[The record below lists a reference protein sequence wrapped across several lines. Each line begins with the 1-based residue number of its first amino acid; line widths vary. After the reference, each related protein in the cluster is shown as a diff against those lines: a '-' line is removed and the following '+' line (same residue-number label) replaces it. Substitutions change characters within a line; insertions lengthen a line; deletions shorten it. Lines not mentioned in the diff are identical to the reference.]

1 MSVTPAASH
10 PVTGLAPLRNRNF
23 ALLWSGQSISIAGN
37 GMFMVALPL
46 EVLRITH
53 SPLDLALVVAARLA
67 PWVVLLLVGG
77 TVVDRFSRRAVML
90 TSDIT
95 CGLALAIFTVLAVV
109 HAERMPVLIALSV
122 VIGAA
127 SAFFRPAST
136 AIVRDI
142 LPAQLLMPANSLS
155 TLSESLAQFLVG
167 PLLGGVLIA
176 AVGATWAFGIDAAT
190 FAVSAACLAA
200 MRHITEVKAVKER
213 LTRGI
218 AHGLRYCYSQPWLW
232 WSLLAL
238 ALRNMASSVPSTVT
252 GPLMVKD
259 AFHGGAEALGIWM
272 AASGGAAALTSIF
285 AASRA
290 KPRRPVRTLW
300 TAWIIGAAC
309 AAGVGIAPVLW
320 MAVILSGLSWG
331 MASYGNIVW
340 MSTMQERT
348 PATLLGRVSSID
360 WLFTLALAPL
370 GTIGAG
376 AAIALI
382 GVRATVLIGG
392 LIATATGV
400 ILLIP
405 RVTGPDKAP
414 AHGVPADAETT
425 DKALEPVQ

>member
-1 MSVTPAASH
+1 MSATSAAGRL
-10 PVTGLAPLRNRNF
+10 VTGFAPLRHRNF
-23 ALLWSGQSISIAGN
+23 ALLWSGQAISVIGN

-46 EVLRITH
+46 EVLRITR
-53 SPLDLALVVAARLA
+53 SPVDLALVVAARLV
-67 PWVVLLLVGG
+67 PWIVLLLVGG
-77 TVVDRFSRRAVML
+77 TVVDRLSRRAVML
-90 TSDIT
+90 VSDMT
-95 CGLALAIFTVLAVV
+95 CGLALAVFTVLAVV
-109 HAERMPVLIALSV
+109 QAERMPVIVALSV

-127 SAFFRPAST
+127 NAFFRPAST

-142 LPAQLLMPANSLS
+142 LPARLLMSANSLS
-155 TLSESLAQFLVG
+155 TLSQSLAQFLVG

-176 AVGATWAFGIDAAT
+176 AAGATWAFGIDAAT
-190 FAVSAACLAA
+190 FAISAACLAA
-200 MRHITEVKAVKER
+200 MRHITEVKAAKEP
-213 LTRGI
+213 LTRGM
-218 AHGLRYCYSQPWLW
+218 ADGLRYCYSQPWLW

-238 ALRNMASSVPSTVT
+238 ALRTLASSVPSTVT

-259 AFHGGAEALGIWM
+259 AFHGGAEALGIWL

-285 AASRA
+285 AASRS

-300 TAWIIGAAC
+300 TAWIIGAAF
-309 AAGVGIAPVLW
+309 AAGVGIAPALW
-320 MAVILSGLSWG
+320 MAVVLSGLSWG
-331 MASYGNIVW
+331 MSSYGNIVW

-376 AAIALI
+376 GAIALV

-392 LIATATGV
+392 LIATATGA

-405 RVTGPDKAP
+405 GVTDPDKAP
-414 AHGVPADAETT
+414 AHSVPAASTT
-425 DKALEPVQ
+425 TGMAPEPVP